1 MWEALKAQR
10 RLIPQAVYRRGTH
23 TNCVLTI
30 IIYGVNTQHTA
41 HKIAK
46 AYSKG
51 FIFTK
56 ILLPEGFNAFGEQTT
71 HRHLNAYKIIR
82 FTKYYISVA
91 SVKPHF
97 RGNIT

>member
-1 MWEALKAQR
+1 MTAR
-10 RLIPQAVYRRGTH
+10 RF
-23 TNCVLTI
+23 TI
-30 IIYGVNTQHTA
+30 NTWSVRIYAASKV
-41 HKIAK
+41 AK
-46 AYSKG
+46 AYSKD

-56 ILLPEGFNAFGEQTT
+56 ILLPEGFNAFREQTT

-91 SVKPHF
+91 PVKPHF